1 MATQDNS
8 PGLFSKVAKFVRNPA
23 TDWAEV
29 GKVDQAD
36 SGDQSKQS
44 LKRMIERKAHND
56 AVRKREFS
64 QLRKLRRAA
73 PDKLADMAARTSF
86 FKDSSVD
93 SALDER
99 AKTLKKIDDIEAQMS
114 KQWWKG
120 RPTSDATAPVAVPA
134 GALPAS
140 LAVDSGFAST
150 LASDLHD
157 SSDDVLTQMGAHAEA
172 DVLSSGRDLNAAA
185 GKAAR
190 GFDQTG
196 SSAFSPSKVESI
208 DMGLML
214 SDPVLEEAAIRFANS
229 DDAGAEAV
237 LQAALQNADVTPE
250 SADGWASALFD
261 MYRGTGQ
268 QISFEWLAM
277 DYERRFGR
285 RCPVWFSTPQVLGLN
300 LVPDG
305 PPELPR
311 TPGGQ
316 LHWICP
322 ADIDLAAVQQL
333 QAQVVLAGGPY
344 RLDWQAAKKIAPQAA
359 QALASLFERWCDQP
373 YTLSFEGVQPLERLL
388 RAHTPVGENR
398 TGAAFWWKLRLDT
411 LRILRQQEDYEVVAM
426 DYCVFTA
433 PPSSACAARR
443 RRACRSPL
451 AATARSPWATS
462 SSRARRARCASSTTA
477 RCWRALPAPRPM
489 PSRCSSALRPSW
501 KSTRATW
508 TRAAIELTK
517 DWRTDRVLR
526 RLEAMLAVADAEC
539 LAHHHRQWRCAGAR
553 AGHRGHRLGR
563 RLCHSAAK
571 ALLVNTDLSRRR
583 S

>member
-196 SSAFSPSKVESI
+196 SSAFSPSKVDSI

-285 RCPVWFSTPQVLGLN
+285 RCPVWFSTPQALGLN

-322 ADIDLAAVQQL
+322 ADIDLATVQQL

-398 TGAAFWWKLRLDT
+398 TAAFWWKLRLDT
-411 LRILRQQEDYEVVAM
+411 LRILRQQEEYEVVAM
-426 DYCVFTA
+426 DYCVTYEVSPPPWQPARCQRAYGPHATTQNLTA
-433 PPSSACAARR
+433 EDGPGDSYIGHTLYAQPEAQ
-443 RRACRSPL
+443 
-451 AATARSPWATS
+451 TARQALEQPDDLQFEFAGEVLGDAASVLQTLQSTAGQGQAVVISCERLIRVDFSAAGSLLNWFANAQQSGS
-462 SSRARRARCASSTTA
+462 S
-477 RCWRALPAPRPM
+477 
-489 PSRCSSALRPSW
+489 
-501 KSTRATW
+501 
-508 TRAAIELTK
+508 IELR
-517 DWRTDRVLR
+517 DVP
-526 RLEAMLAVADAEC
+526 RLVAAFFNLIGINEHARI
-539 LAHHHRQWRCAGAR
+539 LVRQ
-553 AGHRGHRLGR
+553 
-563 RLCHSAAK
+563 
-571 ALLVNTDLSRRR
+571 N
-583 S
+583 

>member
-120 RPTSDATAPVAVPA
+120 RPTSDATAPVAVPL

-285 RCPVWFSTPQVLGLN
+285 RCPVWFSTPQALGLN

-398 TGAAFWWKLRLDT
+398 TAAFWWKLRLDT
-411 LRILRQQEDYEVVAM
+411 LRILRQQEEYEVVAM
-426 DYCVFTA
+426 DYCVTYEVSPPPWQPARCQRAYGPHATTQNLTA
-433 PPSSACAARR
+433 EDGPGDSYIGHTLYAQPEAQ
-443 RRACRSPL
+443 
-451 AATARSPWATS
+451 TARQALEQPDYLQFEFAGEVLGDAASVLQTLQSTAGQGQAVVISCERLIRVDFSAAGSLLNWFANAQQSGS
-462 SSRARRARCASSTTA
+462 S
-477 RCWRALPAPRPM
+477 
-489 PSRCSSALRPSW
+489 
-501 KSTRATW
+501 
-508 TRAAIELTK
+508 IELR
-517 DWRTDRVLR
+517 DVP
-526 RLEAMLAVADAEC
+526 RLVAAFFNLIGINEHARI
-539 LAHHHRQWRCAGAR
+539 LVRQ
-553 AGHRGHRLGR
+553 
-563 RLCHSAAK
+563 
-571 ALLVNTDLSRRR
+571 N
-583 S
+583 

>member
-172 DVLSSGRDLNAAA
+172 DVLSSGRDLKAAA

-344 RLDWQAAKKIAPQAA
+344 RLDWQAAKRIAPQAA

-398 TGAAFWWKLRLDT
+398 TAAFWWKLRLDT
-411 LRILRQQEDYEVVAM
+411 LRILRQQEEYEVVAM
-426 DYCVFTA
+426 DYCVTYEVSPPPWQPARCQRAYGPHATTQNLTA
-433 PPSSACAARR
+433 EDGPGDSYIGHTLYAQPEAQ
-443 RRACRSPL
+443 
-451 AATARSPWATS
+451 TARQALEQPDDLQFEFAGEVLGDAASVLQTLQSTAGQGQAVVISCERLIRVDFSAAGSLLNWFANAQQSGS
-462 SSRARRARCASSTTA
+462 S
-477 RCWRALPAPRPM
+477 
-489 PSRCSSALRPSW
+489 
-501 KSTRATW
+501 
-508 TRAAIELTK
+508 IELR
-517 DWRTDRVLR
+517 DVP
-526 RLEAMLAVADAEC
+526 RLVAAFFNLIGINEHVRI
-539 LAHHHRQWRCAGAR
+539 LVRQ
-553 AGHRGHRLGR
+553 
-563 RLCHSAAK
+563 
-571 ALLVNTDLSRRR
+571 N
-583 S
+583 

>member
-172 DVLSSGRDLNAAA
+172 DVLSSGRDLKAAA

-398 TGAAFWWKLRLDT
+398 TAAFWWKLRLDT

-426 DYCVFTA
+426 DYCVTYEVYGTISRHHHHQRAA
-433 PPSSACAARR
+433 PDAAGPGGRHWRR
-443 RRACRSPL
+443 RPGHPGQHRRQRQARKVRKLYHGKVL
-451 AATARSPWATS
+451 AGFAGATADAFTLFERFEAK
-462 SSRARRARCASSTTA
+462 
-477 RCWRALPAPRPM
+477 LEKHQGHLM
-489 PSRCSSALRPSW
+489 
-501 KSTRATW
+501 
-508 TRAAIELTK
+508 RAAIELTK

-526 RLEAMLAVADAEC
+526 RLEAMLAVAD
-539 LAHHHRQWRCAGAR
+539 
-553 AGHRGHRLGR
+553 R
-563 RLCHSAAK
+563 RP
-571 ALLVNTDLSRRR
+571 R
-583 S
+583 